1 MKINL
6 QQFNQIEQVLFAM
19 VKFDRPADAV
29 LTAHFRA
36 NSKLGAT
43 DRHLIAET
51 AFACLRHLE
60 TLRAL
65 CGQRAN
71 TRKLALATL
80 VRIGGANLRELD
92 GIIKET
98 EREWLSSLKGA
109 PLPDALTARAALPQW
124 VLDLLPA
131 MPEEDVVALGK
142 GLASAAP
149 LDIRVNTLKLKRD
162 DALVQLQD
170 SGVACEA
177 TPYSPIG
184 IRLKGKPSLAKHPL
198 FVGGAIE
205 VQDEGSQLLGLL
217 TGARRGEMVV
227 DFCAGAGGK
236 TLLLGAQMASTGRL
250 YAFDVSEK
258 RLANFKPRMA
268 RSGLSNVNTT
278 LIAHENDT
286 KVKRLAGKADRVLVD
301 APCSG
306 LGTLRRNPDLKYRQ
320 SADSVAELNA
330 KQQSILASAARL
342 VKAGGRLVY
351 ATCSLLP
358 QENQAIVEA
367 FLAANPA
374 FELVPANQVLAEQ
387 KIPLDTGDYLA
398 LRPHQHN
405 TDGFFAAVLQRK
417 AGVADA
423 ALEPEAEAG
432 LQ

>member
-1 MKINL
+1 MKVNVS
-6 QQFNQIEQVLFAM
+6 QFNHLEQVLFAM
-19 VKFDRPADAV
+19 LRFDRPADAV
-29 LTAHFRA
+29 LTAHFRQH
-36 NSKLGAT
+36 SKLGAS

-60 TLRAL
+60 TLRPL
-65 CGQRAN
+65 CGKQVNSR
-71 TRKLALATL
+71 RLALATL

-92 GIIKET
+92 GILKET
-98 EREWLSSLKGA
+98 EREWLASVKGA
-109 PLPDALTARAALPQW
+109 ELPAELSARAG
-124 VLDLLPA
+124 LPA
-131 MPEEDVVALGK
+131 WVIGLLAEQEEGDIVALGK

-149 LDIRVNTLKLKRD
+149 LDLRVNTLKMRRD
-162 DALVQLQD
+162 DALIQLQD
-170 SGVACEA
+170 SGIVCEP

-184 IRLKGKPSLAKHPL
+184 IRLKGKPALTRHPL

-250 YAFDVSEK
+250 YAFDISEK
-258 RLANFKPRMA
+258 RLANLKPRLA
-268 RSGLSNVNTT
+268 RSGLSNVNST

-320 SADSVAELNA
+320 SPESVTELNA
-330 KQQSILASAARL
+330 KQTAILASASRL
-342 VKAGGRLVY
+342 VRAGGRLVY

-358 QENQAIVEA
+358 SENQDIVAA
-367 FLAANPA
+367 FLESHPD
-374 FELVPANQVLAEQ
+374 FELLPANALLAEM
-387 KIPLDTGDYLA
+387 KIDLDTGDYLS
-398 LRPHQHN
+398 LRPHLHN
-405 TDGFFAAVLQRK
+405 SDGFFAAVLQRK
-417 AGVADA
+417 A
-423 ALEPEAEAG
+423 
-432 LQ
+432 

>member
-1 MKINL
+1 MKVNVS
-6 QQFNQIEQVLFAM
+6 QFNHLEQVLFAM
-19 VKFDRPADAV
+19 LRFDRPADAV
-29 LTAHFRA
+29 LTAHFRQH
-36 NSKLGAT
+36 SKLGGT

-60 TLRAL
+60 SLRPL
-65 CGQRAN
+65 CGKQVNSR
-71 TRKLALATL
+71 RLALVTL

-92 GIIKET
+92 GILKEN
-98 EREWLSSLKGA
+98 EREWLAGVKGA
-109 PLPDALTARAALPQW
+109 ELPAELSARAG
-124 VLDLLPA
+124 LPA
-131 MPEEDVVALGK
+131 WVIGLLAEQEEGDIVALGK

-149 LDIRVNTLKLKRD
+149 LDLRVNTLKMRRD

-170 SGVACEA
+170 SGIACEP
-177 TPYSPIG
+177 TQYSPIG
-184 IRLKGKPSLAKHPL
+184 IRLKGKPALTRHPL

-250 YAFDVSEK
+250 YAFDISEK
-258 RLANFKPRMA
+258 RLANLKPRLA
-268 RSGLSNVNTT
+268 RSGLSNVNST

-320 SADSVAELNA
+320 SPESVAELNA
-330 KQQSILASAARL
+330 KQTAILASASRL
-342 VKAGGRLVY
+342 VRAGGRLVY

-358 QENQAIVEA
+358 SENQDIVAA
-367 FLAANPA
+367 FLESHPD
-374 FELVPANQVLAEQ
+374 FELLPANALLAEM
-387 KIPLDTGDYLA
+387 KIGLDTGDYLS
-398 LRPHQHN
+398 LRPHLHN
-405 TDGFFAAVLQRK
+405 SDGFFAAVLQRK
-417 AGVADA
+417 A
-423 ALEPEAEAG
+423 
-432 LQ
+432 